1 MNRLS
6 INAVHGPAIVVI
18 AGLVSGLAE
27 VLWVGAS
34 AAVLDVDAALVA
46 RQVAATVLPA
56 VADSTAAP
64 WLGLAVHFALSVVLA
79 AAFGLINERVW
90 PHLGIGARLVAA
102 MALLAGVWAVNFLV
116 LLPWL
121 NPVFTTLLPLGV
133 TFVSKLLFALALWGV
148 FAALM
153 WNPRS
158 PTRANA
164 TRSMVAT

>member
-102 MALLAGVWAVNFLV
+102 MVLLAGVWAVNFLV

-121 NPVFTTLLPLGV
+121 NPAFTTLLPLGV

-148 FAALM
+148 FTLLL